1 MKNLFEALVALQD
14 RLHQAGISSAVIGG
28 MAVGMWGEPR
38 VTRDVDVKVLLGRD
52 DAPRLLEVIA
62 PDYVSLQA
70 DPLRALTHTG
80 ILFVQDRL
88 GTRLDLLLAD
98 TGFDAAA
105 IRRALPVEVQPGLI
119 AHVCSAEDL
128 IIYKLISTRLRDY
141 EDAASVIHRQGDAL
155 DDAYVLDWLR
165 QFEQA
170 LDDSTLVTEY
180 RRLREAGSREQG
192 MRRE

>member
-1 MKNLFEALVALQD
+1 MENLFESLVALQD
-14 RLHQAGISSAVIGG
+14 RLRQAGIPSAVIGG
-28 MAVGMWGEPR
+28 VAVGVWGEPR

-52 DAPRLLEVIA
+52 NAPRLLEVIA
-62 PDYVSLQA
+62 PDYVPLQA
-70 DPLRALTHTG
+70 DPLRDLTHTG

-105 IRRALPVEVQPGLI
+105 IRRALPVELQSGLV

-128 IIYKLISTRLRDY
+128 IIYKLISTRLRDH
-141 EDAASVIHRQGDAL
+141 EDTAGIVRRQGDAL

-170 LDDSTLVTEY
+170 LDDSTLVAEY
-180 RRLREAGSREQG
+180 RRMRKMESRRG
-192 MRRE
+192 